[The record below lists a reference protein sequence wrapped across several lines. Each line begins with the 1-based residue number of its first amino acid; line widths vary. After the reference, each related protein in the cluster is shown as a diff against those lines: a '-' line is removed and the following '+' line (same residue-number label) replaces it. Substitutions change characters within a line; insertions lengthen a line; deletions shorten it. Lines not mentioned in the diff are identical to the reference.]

1 MRLHKLVTLP
11 VHRMILALAGCM
23 QSLAALAGF
32 ADAAVRRDGESLT
45 YAVVSACL
53 AVLAWSAYYGLGLG
67 GRDGRTVRLVA
78 LLLVTLLAVAS
89 AAYVPPWPWPS
100 WVPLVFLP
108 VAASLLTNAKA
119 YAVYVLFFLPSF
131 AAAACMGWPAA
142 AIETGDSVLT
152 AVSRISLVA
161 GSTVLGAIVL
171 AAHGQRERHAE
182 ARALRQQRQQ
192 LVNMLQCFI
201 PVGERKTQ
209 TSRAEI
215 ERMSA
220 LMKALYAE
228 CGGAGRQDWEIELLS
243 LMHFVSRVKLPDYM
257 FEKEGKL
264 TGFELEVVK
273 EHCFMAKELCE
284 GVPGFAEIQNAFL
297 YHHERVDGT
306 GYPYRLKADRIP
318 MLSQMLG
325 LAEVYLAMT
334 TERSYRRAMSRTEAY
349 EEIRKL
355 SGTAFRPDLVEALGR
370 TL

>member
-1 MRLHKLVTLP
+1 MRLHRLVMLP
-11 VHRMILALAGCM
+11 VHRLILALAGCM
-23 QSLAALAGF
+23 KSLAALAGF
-32 ADAAVRRDGESLT
+32 ADAVVRGDGESMT
-45 YAVVSACL
+45 YAVVSGCL

-67 GRDGRTVRLVA
+67 GRDGKAVRLIS
-78 LLLVTLLAVAS
+78 LLLVTLLAVAA
-89 AAYVPPWPWPS
+89 AAYAPPWPGPS
-100 WVPLVFLP
+100 WVPLVLLP
-108 VAASLLTNAKA
+108 VVASLLTGAKA
-119 YAVYVLFFLPSF
+119 YAGCMIVYLPSF
-131 AAAACMGWPAA
+131 AAAAYLGWPGGGL
-142 AIETGDSVLT
+142 ETGDDVLS
-152 AVSRISLVA
+152 AVSRISLA
-161 GSTVLGAIVL
+161 MGSVVLGAIVL
-171 AAHGQRERHAE
+171 TARRQRDRQSE

-201 PVGERKTQ
+201 SVGERKTQ

-228 CGGAGRQDWEIELLS
+228 CGCEGDRDWEIELLS

-264 TGFELEVVK
+264 SEFELEIVK

-284 GVPGFAEIQNAFL
+284 GVPGFAGIQTAFL

-306 GYPYRLKADRIP
+306 GYPYRLKEDRIP

-325 LAEVYLAMT
+325 LAEVFLAMT

>member
-1 MRLHKLVTLP
+1 
-11 VHRMILALAGCM
+11 
-23 QSLAALAGF
+23 
-32 ADAAVRRDGESLT
+32 
-45 YAVVSACL
+45 
-53 AVLAWSAYYGLGLG
+53 
-67 GRDGRTVRLVA
+67 
-78 LLLVTLLAVAS
+78 
-89 AAYVPPWPWPS
+89 
-100 WVPLVFLP
+100 
-108 VAASLLTNAKA
+108 
-119 YAVYVLFFLPSF
+119 
-131 AAAACMGWPAA
+131 
-142 AIETGDSVLT
+142 
-152 AVSRISLVA
+152 
-161 GSTVLGAIVL
+161 
-171 AAHGQRERHAE
+171 
-182 ARALRQQRQQ
+182 
-192 LVNMLQCFI
+192 
-201 PVGERKTQ
+201 
-209 TSRAEI
+209 
-215 ERMSA
+215 
-220 LMKALYAE
+220 
-228 CGGAGRQDWEIELLS
+228 
-243 LMHFVSRVKLPDYM
+243 M